1 MNIEKEEQF
10 LQYIEGVREDYGNQE
25 IKWKRILK
33 MVILSIIPIIS
44 FLNSHLGV
52 LIFSA
57 IMGVLEFL
65 PSYFKCEEKLA
76 ALNEAITKIN
86 FEYQTYFY
94 DAHERYK
101 NDHSFYTFVNNIEKI
116 VFDTELKIN
125 NNYNSDAYDNI
136 KIEK

>member
-65 PSYFKCEEKLA
+65 SGYFKCEEKLA
-76 ALNEAITKIN
+76 ALNEIITKIN

-94 DAHERYK
+94 DADERYK
-101 NDHSFYTFVNNIEKI
+101 NDHGFYAFVNNIEKI

>member
-44 FLNSHLGV
+44 FLNNHLGV

-65 PSYFKCEEKLA
+65 AGYFKCEEK
-76 ALNEAITKIN
+76 
-86 FEYQTYFY
+86 
-94 DAHERYK
+94 
-101 NDHSFYTFVNNIEKI
+101 
-116 VFDTELKIN
+116 
-125 NNYNSDAYDNI
+125 
-136 KIEK
+136 